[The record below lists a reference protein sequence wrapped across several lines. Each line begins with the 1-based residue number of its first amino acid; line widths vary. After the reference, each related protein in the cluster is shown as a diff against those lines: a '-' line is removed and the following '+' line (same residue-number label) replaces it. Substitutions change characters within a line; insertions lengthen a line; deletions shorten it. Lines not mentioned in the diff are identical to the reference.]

1 MHKSNKTM
9 PSDLENES
17 EYDCEESSN
26 NMSCTARSN
35 RRCWNL
41 GSFNISKEENVPSQ
55 QISPLRSIY

>member
-1 MHKSNKTM
+1 MHKSNKTPM

-41 GSFNISKEENVPSQ
+41 GSFNISKEENAPS
-55 QISPLRSIY
+55 